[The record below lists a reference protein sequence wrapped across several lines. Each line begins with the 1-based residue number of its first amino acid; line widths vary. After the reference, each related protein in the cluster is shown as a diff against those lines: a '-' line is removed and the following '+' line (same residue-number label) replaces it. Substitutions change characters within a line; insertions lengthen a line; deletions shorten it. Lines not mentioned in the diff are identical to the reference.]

1 MRVVISLSEE
11 SIKKMDSMRGKY
23 MTRSSFIRM
32 LIDKQDLEDNMEDA
46 PDYE

>member
-23 MTRSSFIRM
+23 MTRSALIRM
-32 LIDKQDLEDNMEDA
+32 LIDKQYTEDQIEEA
-46 PDYE
+46 PDYD